1 MKRPIVIVL
10 LTIALVFVLAGIGAT
25 IFFATRGS
33 GNFFSGKMPAY
44 ATAEENKNLKMDAE
58 TPVTLKVVDDAGSV
72 TIIGA
77 DVATVQVK
85 VIKTAYAPSQSRADE
100 EVKNI
105 KYDIDQVGN
114 IITLAYEYP
123 TVRTSPPN
131 IPVFDANA
139 DTVDFVV
146 TVPIETTIDVN
157 NNLGEVSITNIKGNV
172 TIENDFGEVDVQK
185 IEGTLSVSSNSG
197 EVTAA
202 SIKAGTEDI
211 EITSSFG
218 AVTLKNASGNDIKL
232 ESNSGK
238 VTLNEVRATGDV
250 TTQTDFGDTEFENG
264 SANSLDIVS
273 KSGKLSL
280 SKLNV
285 TEQIKVNSDFGEI
298 ELEQA
303 VGGSYDLHTNSGSVT
318 VDGARGSL
326 KASTGFG
333 GIKIENAQSVTLDL
347 VTKSGSVEFNGSLG
361 EGPHK
366 VVSEFG
372 EINLILPSNSALTVD
387 LKTGFGNIESDL
399 PITVT
404 LTGSSSPRE
413 PNQIV
418 GSINGGGV
426 QLTVQTS
433 SGNITIR
440 ATSK

>member
-25 IFFATRGS
+25 IFFATRGN

-44 ATAEENKNLKMDAE
+44 ATAEENKNLKVDAE

-157 NNLGEVSITNIKGNV
+157 NNLGDVSITNIKGNV

-211 EITSSFG
+211 ELTSSFG
-218 AVTLKNASGNDIKL
+218 AVTLQNASGNNINL
-232 ESNSGK
+232 SSNSGK
-238 VTLNEVRATGDV
+238 ITLNEVRATRDI

-264 SANSLDIVS
+264 SASSLSIES
-273 KSGKLSL
+273 NSGKASL
-280 SKLNV
+280 LKLKVND
-285 TEQIKVNSDFGEI
+285 QIKVNSGFGEI

-303 VGGSYDLHTNSGSVT
+303 FAASYDLHTNSGSVT
-318 VDGARGSL
+318 VDGAKGTL
-326 KASTGFG
+326 QVNTDFG
-333 GIKIENAQSVTLDL
+333 GIKIENAQSVTLDIK
-347 VTKSGSVEFNGSLG
+347 TKSGSVEFSGSLG

-366 VVSEFG
+366 VESEFG
-372 EINLILPSNSALTVD
+372 EIDLTLPADSALTVD
-387 LKTGFGNIESDL
+387 LKTGFGNIKSDL

-404 LTGSSSPRE
+404 LTESSNPRE
-413 PNQIV
+413 PDQIV
-418 GSINGGGV
+418 GSINGGGT
-426 QLTVQTS
+426 QLTVRTNN
-433 SGNITIR
+433 GNITIR
-440 ATSK
+440 AGK